1 MVIIILDQV
10 PAPGNRDCTEDIRI
24 SEVDTQAGNIIIVDP
39 EIEGQAVI
47 AGQTRDGHTGGGA
60 IRQRHGLAE
69 SAAVHVIGRS
79 VLGVECP
86 VEAGAVGIVAVKVL
100 EAQGIGIIRDQLVIC
115 HVVVQIQTGHLGG
128 GEGGAVAPVLQ
139 LVVVDVGHVPDVLV
153 VLVVRGVVGVIDG
166 NKGGG
171 VLDVYQII
179 LVCAV
184 VDGDVIAAVVLVVIE
199 VVLGVIVLGER
210 SVIVVVGGIVVVP
223 GVEIRAVGVL
233 IIGGIGDVV
242 CGVIVEEIREPDIGL
257 VIVRVVGGVMD
268 GVEGLVIAVDDSHI
282 RGVAAT
288 VIVRHVA
295 GFIYYTVSAVSI
307 IILRLVSRII
317 ISRRTPRTRGTP
329 PRNVFK
335 NCRTS

>member
-24 SEVDTQAGNIIIVDP
+24 SEVDTQAGNVIIVDP

-47 AGQTRDGHTGGGA
+47 PGQAGNGHTGGGT
-60 IRQRHGLAE
+60 IRQRHGLTE
-69 SAAVHVIGRS
+69 GAAVHVICRT
-79 VLGVECP
+79 VLRIKGP
-86 VEAGAVGIVAVKVL
+86 VKAGAVGIVAVKVL

-115 HVVVQIQTGHLGG
+115 HVIVQVQTGHLRG

-166 NKGGG
+166 DEGRR
-171 VLDVYQII
+171 VLDVYQI
-179 LVCAV
+179 VFVRAV

-199 VVLGVIVLGER
+199 VILRVVVLGER
-210 SVIVVVGGIVVVP
+210 SVIVIVGGIVVVP
-223 GVEIRAVGVL
+223 GVEIRAIGVL

-242 CGVIVEEIREPDIGL
+242 CGVVVEEVRETDIGL

-268 GVEGLVIAVDDSHI
+268 GVESFVVAVNDSHI
-282 RGVAAT
+282 RGVTAT
-288 VIVRHVA
+288 VIVGYIA
-295 GFIYYTVSAVSI
+295 GAVYYATGTSGI
-307 IILRLVSRII
+307 IILWF
-317 ISRRTPRTRGTP
+317 RGSIFP
-329 PRNVFK
+329 
-335 NCRTS
+335 S

>member
-24 SEVDTQAGNIIIVDP
+24 SEVDTQAGNVIIVDP

-47 AGQTRDGHTGGGA
+47 PGQAGNGHTGGGT
-60 IRQRHGLAE
+60 IRQRHGLTE
-69 SAAVHVIGRS
+69 GTAVHIICRA
-79 VLGVECP
+79 VLGVEGP

-115 HVVVQIQTGHLGG
+115 HVIVQIQTGHLGG

-184 VDGDVIAAVVLVVIE
+184 VDGNVIAAVVLVVIK
-199 VVLGVIVLGER
+199 VVLGVVVLGER

-223 GVEIRAVGVL
+223 GVKIRAVGVL

-268 GVEGLVIAVDDSHI
+268 GVEGLVVAVDDSHI
-282 RGVAAT
+282 RGVAAA
-288 VIVRHVA
+288 VIVGYIA
-295 GFIYYTVSAVSI
+295 GAVYYATGTSGI
-307 IILRLVSRII
+307 IILWF
-317 ISRRTPRTRGTP
+317 RGSIFP
-329 PRNVFK
+329 
-335 NCRTS
+335 S